1 MLCRIS
7 NLVWQLNRD
16 IIDAA
21 HYPALKS
28 FIEQVTNKIKE
39 PIVLKVKR

>member
-7 NLVWQLNRD
+7 NLVWQLNPD

-21 HYPALKS
+21 DYPALKS
-28 FIEQVTNKIKE
+28 FMEQLTNKIKE
-39 PIVLKVKR
+39 PVT